1 MITCGTQVVAGS
13 TGGGASAPAG
23 TGVVTVSSGAFVDPI
38 PSAATTRATLD
49 AQQDVFTTRGDMVRA
64 GVGGVAERLALGT
77 ATHVLTSDGTDAAW
91 AAPSG
96 GAPSGAAGGD
106 LGGTYPNPTVTDLTI
121 ASEARGDLLRR
132 GTSAWERV
140 AVGTNGQV
148 LTSDGTDPVWAT
160 PGGSSGVP
168 LYPRLATGFTDS
180 QRFARGSVSADAIGG
195 TGKCWFVVGY
205 LASST
210 AATRKVWCFQ
220 TTTTAGWAIQINGTT
235 VQMIGVGIN
244 INGAGTN
251 TLASLG
257 VTVTA
262 AGAFCIAIEQTATH
276 LRTSVNGG
284 AVVATPYTGTL
295 TAPTSGSTMGIGA
308 DHSATGGLGFIEGRL
323 AECVMLNSAVGD
335 AALVS
340 FSSAASTSYSVVSQL
355 SSAQRALLLYAWC
368 GCDGGAVLRTGN
380 GSMNPNG
387 NYTWSQPV

>member
-1 MITCGTQVVAGS
+1 MITCGTQIVSGS

-23 TGVVTVSSGAFVDPI
+23 TGVVTASGGAFVDPVA
-38 PSAATTRATLD
+38 SAATTRATL
-49 AQQDVFTTRGDMVRA
+49 G
-64 GVGGVAERLALGT
+64 LGT
-77 ATHVLTSDGTDAAW
+77 AAVAALSDATPIVESGSGSAGTSGDVARADHVH
-91 AAPSG
+91 P
-96 GAPSGAAGGD
+96 AAGG
-106 LGGTYPNPTVTDLTI
+106 
-121 ASEARGDLLRR
+121 S
-132 GTSAWERV
+132 
-140 AVGTNGQV
+140 
-148 LTSDGTDPVWAT
+148 
-160 PGGSSGVP
+160 SSGVP

-180 QRFARGSVSADAIGG
+180 QRFARASVSADAVGG
-195 TGKCWFVVGY
+195 TGKCWFIVGY

-220 TTTTAGWAIQINGTT
+220 TTTTAGWSVQINSTT
-235 VQMIGVGIN
+235 VQMLGVGIN
-244 INGAGTN
+244 INGAGTGV
-251 TLASLG
+251 LASLG

-262 AGAFCIAIEQTATH
+262 AAAFCIAIEQTATH

-323 AECVMLNSAVGD
+323 AECSMLNSAIGD
-335 AALVS
+335 AALQA
-340 FSSAASTSYSVVSQL
+340 FASAASTSYSVVAQL

-380 GSMNPNG
+380 GVMSPNG

>member
-1 MITCGTQVVAGS
+1 
-13 TGGGASAPAG
+13 
-23 TGVVTVSSGAFVDPI
+23 
-38 PSAATTRATLD
+38 
-49 AQQDVFTTRGDMVRA
+49 
-64 GVGGVAERLALGT
+64 
-77 ATHVLTSDGTDAAW
+77 
-91 AAPSG
+91 
-96 GAPSGAAGGD
+96 
-106 LGGTYPNPTVTDLTI
+106 
-121 ASEARGDLLRR
+121 
-132 GTSAWERV
+132 
-140 AVGTNGQV
+140 
-148 LTSDGTDPVWAT
+148 
-160 PGGSSGVP
+160 
-168 LYPRLATGFTDS
+168 
-180 QRFARGSVSADAIGG
+180 
-195 TGKCWFVVGY
+195 
-205 LASST
+205 
-210 AATRKVWCFQ
+210 
-220 TTTTAGWAIQINGTT
+220 
-235 VQMIGVGIN
+235 MIGVGIN